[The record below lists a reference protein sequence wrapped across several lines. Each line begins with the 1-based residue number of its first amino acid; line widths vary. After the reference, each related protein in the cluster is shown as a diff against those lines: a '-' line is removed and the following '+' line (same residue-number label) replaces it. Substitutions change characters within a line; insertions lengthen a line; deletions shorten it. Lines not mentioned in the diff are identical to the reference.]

1 MEWLVSHLVD
11 LRRDTALEVLA
22 AMVHLTKRKALGI
35 AEAITTRLLC
45 RCGPPCRRTSNV
57 QLGRCSMF
65 PHSSYPHCSSFTPIE
80 WAVCRNPSTASS
92 FSLAKSERPFW
103 TYGRWSQEPPPQNRP
118 MSRKFSS
125 ASSTYCDNGTFG
137 ASWCGSIGTVSPAQ
151 NSLVTEVTT
160 GYHSTSHHI

>member
-11 LRRDTALEVLA
+11 LRIDTVLEVLV

-45 RCGPPCRRTSNV
+45 RSGPPCRRTSNV

-65 PHSSYPHCSSFTPIE
+65 PHSSHPHCSSFTPIE

-92 FSLAKSERPFW
+92 FPLAKSERPFW
-103 TYGRWSQEPPPQNRP
+103 TCGRWSQGHPRHKTDPYQGNSPRLVVVPIVTMVLLEPAGVVQ
-118 MSRKFSS
+118 
-125 ASSTYCDNGTFG
+125 
-137 ASWCGSIGTVSPAQ
+137 
-151 NSLVTEVTT
+151 
-160 GYHSTSHHI
+160 